1 MKARVKATGEIVDA
15 VYRND
20 GVCSD
25 GEKIYIWTDGKRDY
39 LQDKLDFN
47 YSDMPSEQRMRY
59 ELTKAAMQSI
69 LMRDFYK
76 RHPIPIVELS
86 GEAINIADEIIKQL
100 KESEV
105 RK

>member
-1 MKARVKATGEIVDA
+1 MKARVKATGEIVD
-15 VYRND
+15 VVFLNES
-20 GVCSD
+20 VCSD

-59 ELTKAAMQSI
+59 ELTKIAMQSI

-76 RHPIPIVELS
+76 KHPIPYVQYTELS
-86 GEAINIADEIIKQL
+86 AESIRIADEIIKQL
-100 KESEV
+100 KET
-105 RK
+105 